1 MNYDEAIKLAKAGK
15 EEGYK
20 YLYEDTYSKG
30 YYIALKYMKNE
41 DAAQDVLQDSYIKA
55 FSNLGQLAET
65 GKFSAWFSRI
75 VATKALDAL
84 KKKKPVLFS
93 EVETED
99 GIGAEEM
106 FVEEREEYQP
116 ELSME
121 RAETSRLLK
130 EIIDELTD
138 EQRMCILMFY
148 MEQMTVKEIS
158 ELVGTSE
165 NTVKSRLNLG
175 RKKVKEKVLELE
187 KKGTKLYGLAPI
199 AFFLSMLF
207 ASGKD
212 ATVAYAAEQEMFR
225 RVVAGVA
232 GGASEVA
239 SAGAMSGALANA
251 TSKVATK
258 VLVSKVFK
266 SLLVVGCFATVA
278 VGSTV
283 LVKQIKDRRNDVVQE
298 TLQITDMP
306 TETIAPAEPTTE
318 PTVKPTTEPT
328 AKPIAEPTAEPT
340 ATPTPEPT
348 VTPTSEPTVTPMP
361 ESITTPTPEPT
372 TTPTPE
378 PTATPTP
385 EPTVTP
391 TPKPTATPTPK
402 PTATPTPE
410 PTATPTPEPTATP
423 TPTPTETP
431 IVKVIGSVDT
441 AAVQKVEK
449 AFTSVVYNM
458 RDTGIVQPTDVCVTM
473 DAASIAVDITFD
485 SIGSDLVLRKDGS
498 TGGYILELDYDFVWL
513 EGFCPAINGIDPYNA
528 NKELLL
534 ALLSVISGE
543 PATLFDILDQTYFS
557 CYTLGNKEWTAVG
570 DCYMMDGES
579 VLEDY
584 FAYKITTTVQK
595 KEYSRDTSV
604 TLTGEN
610 GSVVEFEYDS
620 AVAAFESCASDTWTT
635 KYEFP
640 EGKAVYMKPVDGTA
654 EEPFGYIVVRSGI
667 RSFEEYKSYL
677 FERVTRQS
685 DAAWVPSSIL
695 ECATYEVNGYT
706 YHFAE
711 VSYTYSEGPDY
722 YNVVYVQ
729 ISENECIEI
738 CGAWF
743 YNTLEEF
750 VNQTFYVK

>member
-84 KKKKPVLFS
+84 KKKKSVLFS
-93 EVETED
+93 EMETED

-212 ATVAYAAEQEMFR
+212 AAVAYAAEQEMFR

-318 PTVKPTTEPT
+318 PTVKPTIEPT
-328 AKPIAEPTAEPT
+328 AKPIAEPTA
-340 ATPTPEPT
+340 
-348 VTPTSEPTVTPMP
+348 
-361 ESITTPTPEPT
+361 
-372 TTPTPE
+372 
-378 PTATPTP
+378 
-385 EPTVTP
+385 
-391 TPKPTATPTPK
+391 
-402 PTATPTPE
+402 E

-584 FAYKITTTVQK
+584 FAYKITTTMQK

-620 AVAAFESCASDTWTT
+620 AVAEFESCASGTRTT

-695 ECATYEVNGYT
+695 ECATYEANGYT